1 MTSATRACPSCATP
15 LPAEAQF
22 CFTCGK
28 ATPTEPG
35 VPSRTMATGAVE
47 VSRVKKALAG
57 RYRIER
63 VLGEGGMATVYLA
76 TDERHHRKVAVKV
89 MRPEL
94 AATLGSER
102 FLREVEIVAQ
112 LSHPHILPMYDS
124 GEADGLLY
132 YVMPYVEGGT
142 LNARLK
148 RESQLPV
155 DEAVRLAREVAEA
168 LEFAHQRG
176 IIHRDIKPANILLQ
190 SGHALVADFGI
201 ARAIGQEGVALT
213 ATGIAVG
220 TPHYMSPEQG
230 SGGREVD
237 ARTDVYAVGVVLYEM
252 LAGEPPFTGPNPQ
265 TILARAM
272 TESPRTLTAT
282 RQGLPPQLDQVV
294 VRALAKNPAD
304 RLPSAGAFAA
314 ALASAMGHAT
324 GSTPAYAGEPGPSP
338 LLVWGLFGAASLGAL
353 ATVATLRVRMG
364 LPWWSFALAVL
375 LLAIGAGVLIM
386 TGRVDRRRRAG
397 ESVTGLSRLF
407 TWTNAVAG
415 GVGALAL
422 WAFVATM
429 VAAGGPRRAEGGIRL
444 AVLPFENRGDV
455 ADSYVAEGI
464 ADEIRGKL
472 TNLPGFRVT
481 ARTSSGQYLK
491 TTKPLQQVG
500 QELGVDYLLTATI
513 RWIHASQGRGRVQ
526 VVPELIDAR
535 TGEATWQQTFDA
547 DAGDL
552 FQVQSAI
559 ASKVAVALGVALG
572 KGEQEHL
579 ALRPTENAA
588 AYDLYLKGKALTAVD
603 PSTLKQKAGFYEQA
617 VALDPEFG
625 EAWARLADAL
635 SRLYSMGTPDPTVG
649 TRGREAAERALATA
663 KGSGL
668 GHWAMTRY
676 LDGVAKSPERAQA
689 EVALALKAAP
699 NDPEILRT
707 AARLAQSSG
716 RWDDGLAHLE
726 QARRVDPRS
735 VDVLASLRSTYQRMR
750 RYPEAL
756 AVGNDALALA
766 PAAPDNIQDQVTV
779 HLAQGDLAAAR
790 RLLADAPGALS
801 RPALLAYMATY
812 NDLFWV
818 LTSADQD
825 LLLRLPPSAF
835 FDDPAAW
842 GSVFMQTYWLRGDKA
857 RARAYADTARMA
869 FEDQLRGAPQ
879 DPQLHVLN
887 GLALAYMGRKAEA
900 IAAGEKGLA
909 LMPLSRDALTGAYLQ
924 HQVVRIY
931 LMVGEP
937 EKALDYLEPLLR
949 SPYYLSPAWLRIDP
963 SFESLKGNPRFE
975 RLVGG

>member
-35 VPSRTMATGAVE
+35 VPSRTLATGAVE

-102 FLREVEIVAQ
+102 FLREVEIAAQ

-124 GEADGLLY
+124 GESDGLLY
-132 YVMPYVEGGT
+132 YVMPHVDGES

-155 DEAVRLAREVAEA
+155 DEAVRLAGEVAEA
-168 LEFAHQRG
+168 LEYAHQHG

-201 ARAIGQEGVALT
+201 ARALGKEGDVLT

-237 ARTDVYAVGVVLYEM
+237 ARTDVYAVGAVLYEM

-265 TILARAM
+265 TILARAL

-294 VRALAKNPAD
+294 ARALAKNPAD
-304 RLPSAGAFAA
+304 RPASASALRA
-314 ALASAMGHAT
+314 ALTSAMGQTT
-324 GSTPAYAGEPGPSP
+324 GSTPAYAGEAGPSP
-338 LLVWGLFGAASLGAL
+338 LLVWGLFTAASLGAL

-375 LLAIGAGVLIM
+375 LLAIGAGVLVM

-397 ESVTGLSRLF
+397 ESVTGLRRLF
-407 TWTNAVAG
+407 TWPNAVAG

-429 VAAGGPRRAEGGIRL
+429 VAAGGAGGGAGGVRL
-444 AVLPFENRGDV
+444 AVLPFENRGAAD
-455 ADSYVAEGI
+455 DSYLAEGI

-481 ARTSSGQYLK
+481 ARTSSDQYLK
-491 TTKPLQQVG
+491 TTKPLKQVG
-500 QELGVDYLLTATI
+500 QELDVDYLLTATI
-513 RWIHASQGRGRVQ
+513 RWIHAGQGKGRVQ

-535 TGEATWQQTFDA
+535 TGEAAWQQSYDA
-547 DAGDL
+547 DASDL

-572 KGEQEHL
+572 RSEEENLG
-579 ALRPTENAA
+579 LRPTENVA
-588 AYDLYLKGKALTAVD
+588 AYDLYLKGKSLTATD
-603 PSTLKQKAGFYEQA
+603 PVTMKQRAGFYEQA
-617 VALDPEFG
+617 VALDPGFG
-625 EAWARLADAL
+625 EAWAGLADAL
-635 SRLYSMGTPDPTVG
+635 SSLYAVGTPDPTVG
-649 TRGREAAERALATA
+649 ARAREAAERALATA
-663 KGSGL
+663 EGSAL
-668 GHWAMTRY
+668 GHWGMFRY
-676 LDGVAKSPERAQA
+676 LMGVEKSPERARP
-689 EVALALKAAP
+689 EMALALQAAP
-699 NDPEILRT
+699 NDPVILR
-707 AARLAQSSG
+707 AAAGVEQAFG
-716 RWDDGLAHLE
+716 RWDEGLAHLE
-726 QARRVDPRS
+726 QARRFDPRS
-735 VDVLASLRSTYQRMR
+735 VDVLADLRGAYLRMR
-750 RYPEAL
+750 RFPEAL

-766 PAAPDNIQDQVTV
+766 PADPNNIQGQVLV
-779 HLAQGDLAAAR
+779 HLAQGDLAAAQ
-790 RLLADAPGALS
+790 RLIAEAPGSLS
-801 RPALLAYMATY
+801 RPALLAYMGTY

-818 LTSADQD
+818 LTPAQQD
-825 LLLRLPPSAF
+825 LMLRLPPSAF

-842 GSVFMQTYWLRGDKA
+842 GSVFMQTHWLRGDQA

-869 FEDQLRGAPQ
+869 FEEQLRGAPQ

-887 GLALAYMGRKAEA
+887 GLALAYLGRKAEA
-900 IAAGEKGLA
+900 IGAGEKGAGL
-909 LMPLSRDALTGAYLQ
+909 LPMSRDARTGAYLQ
-924 HQVVRIY
+924 HQLVRIY

-949 SPYYLSPAWLRIDP
+949 SAYYLSPGWLRIDP
-963 SFESLKGNPRFE
+963 SFTPLKGNPRFE